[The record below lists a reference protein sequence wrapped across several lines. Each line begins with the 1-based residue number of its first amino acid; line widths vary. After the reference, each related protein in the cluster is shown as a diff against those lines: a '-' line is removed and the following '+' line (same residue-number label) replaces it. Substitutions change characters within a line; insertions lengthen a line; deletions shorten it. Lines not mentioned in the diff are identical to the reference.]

1 MIEQLVQWDIAFFL
15 SLNSWHSPFWD
26 QVMWFI
32 SAKESWYPVYAVLL
46 FLIFRKQ
53 KYYGFVTLVFIA
65 LLITLADQLSV
76 HAFKEVFARLRPCH
90 TPELQG
96 LVHTVNDKC
105 GGQYG
110 FVSSHA
116 SNFFALATF
125 LSFYFQ
131 RRYLSILFLVLAA
144 IVGYS
149 RIYLGVHFPLDVI
162 CGGLLGVVVGVLVNA
177 LYQYTL
183 KRVKNKFDN

>member
-15 SLNSWHSPFWD
+15 SLNKWHSPFWD

-32 SAKESWYPVYAVLL
+32 SAKESWYPVYAVIL
-46 FLIFRKQ
+46 FFIFRKQ

-76 HAFKEVFARLRPCH
+76 HAFKEVFERLRPCH
-90 TPELQG
+90 TPQLQG
-96 LVHTVNDKC
+96 LVHTVNGKC

-183 KRVKNKFDN
+183 KRVKNKFGN

>member
-15 SLNSWHSPFWD
+15 SLNKWHSPLWD

-32 SAKESWYPVYAVLL
+32 SAKESWYPVYAVIL
-46 FLIFRKQ
+46 FFIFRKQ

-76 HAFKEVFARLRPCH
+76 HAFKEVFERLRPCH
-90 TPELQG
+90 TPQLQG
-96 LVHTVNDKC
+96 LVHTVNGKC

-125 LSFYFQ
+125 LAFYFQ
-131 RRYLSILFLVLAA
+131 RRYLSMLFFILAA

-162 CGGLLGVVVGVLVNA
+162 CGGLLGVTVGVLVNT

-183 KRVKNKFDN
+183 KRVRNKFGN